1 MRILFIIIVVCL
13 SFSVN
18 AQEIDS
24 AYIYMPAEKVADTI
38 GHIHYHQSAAI
49 SSIMKK
55 NIKVNEAKP
64 KVSGYRIQVFS
75 VSGVNSKDKVNKE
88 KAEYLLKNK
97 DANIYIVYQ
106 SPYFKLRIGDYRD
119 KLEAQYHLQEIIKDY
134 PFAFTVK
141 DEVNIPK
148 VKSEND
154 DNSNL

>member
-1 MRILFIIIVVCL
+1 MRILFIIIVIFL
-13 SFSVN
+13 SFNVN

-24 AYIYMPAEKVADTI
+24 AYIYIPAEKIADTI
-38 GHIHYHQSAAI
+38 GHIHYYQSNAI

-55 NIKVNEAKP
+55 KIKVNEANP
-64 KVSGYRIQVFS
+64 KISGYRIQVFS

-97 DANIYIVYQ
+97 NADIYIVYQ

-134 PFAFTVK
+134 PFAFIVK

-154 DNSNL
+154 DKFNL

>member
-1 MRILFIIIVVCL
+1 MRLFFFTIAVL
-13 SFSVN
+13 LLFSIR

-24 AYIYMPAEKVADTI
+24 AYIYTPAEKAADTV
-38 GHIHYHQSAAI
+38 GYIHYNQSSAI
-49 SSIMKK
+49 TSIMSKK
-55 NIKVNEAKP
+55 IIVNEANP
-64 KVSGYRIQVFS
+64 QISGYRVQIFS

-119 KLEAQYHLQEIIKDY
+119 KLEAHYHLQEIIKDY

-148 VKSEND
+148 VKND
-154 DNSNL
+154 NIDDSSL